1 MEVIMGASSPAMNKV
16 AFFRATYNGTNWSI
30 YKTLTGT
37 ATAATPADAG
47 YILTGL
53 IEEGKYDYQEDGTL
67 KVSWTQYNDDEAF
80 YTFLDTV
87 APTTQSS
94 GSRSSKN
101 MEDGSKLS
109 GDAASG
115 NYVIMLAYTTVA
127 NNKVKTIAA
136 VGNIAKTSGSF
147 GTKYDDWA
155 SPTLEFTSALASAD
169 LSIPAGLFDMYNA
182 TTNAGGILDATAVG
196 ASQVIP
202 TQSSYLRKYF
212 LKKSS

>member
-1 MEVIMGASSPAMNKV
+1 
-16 AFFRATYNGTNWSI
+16 
-30 YKTLTGT
+30 
-37 ATAATPADAG
+37 
-47 YILTGL
+47 
-53 IEEGKYDYQEDGTL
+53 
-67 KVSWTQYNDDEAF
+67 
-80 YTFLDTV
+80 
-87 APTTQSS
+87 
-94 GSRSSKN
+94 

-136 VGNIAKTSGSF
+136 VGNISKTSGSF

>member
-16 AFFRATYNGTNWSI
+16 AFFRANYNGTNWSI

-67 KVSWTQYNDDEAF
+67 KVSWTQYNDDETF
-80 YTFLDTV
+80 YNFLDVV
-87 APTTQSS
+87 APVTQTSS
-94 GSRSSKN
+94 SRSSKN

-115 NYVIMLAYTTVA
+115 DFVIMLAYTTVA

-155 SPTLEFTSALASAD
+155 SPTLEFTSALTQAD
-169 LSIPAGLFDMYNA
+169 LSIPAGLFDVYDA
-182 TTNAGGILDATAVG
+182 TNNSGGILAASAVSG
-196 ASQVIP
+196 AQVILNK
-202 TQSSYLRKYF
+202 TSYLRKYF
-212 LKKSS
+212 TKKS